1 VQFSTYNSGGEI
13 LGTKKIVKVG
23 DRVEL
28 ISMNDTWTKL
38 EKESK
43 GIVFKIEKEEDDE
56 ALIWVEWDNG
66 EKLALLN
73 GIDKFKIIKK

>member
-1 VQFSTYNSGGEI
+1 M
-13 LGTKKIVKVG
+13 GTKKIVKVG

-28 ISMNDTWTKL
+28 ITMNDTWTKL
-38 EKESK
+38 EKGSK
-43 GIVFKIEKEEDDE
+43 GIVSKIEKEDDE